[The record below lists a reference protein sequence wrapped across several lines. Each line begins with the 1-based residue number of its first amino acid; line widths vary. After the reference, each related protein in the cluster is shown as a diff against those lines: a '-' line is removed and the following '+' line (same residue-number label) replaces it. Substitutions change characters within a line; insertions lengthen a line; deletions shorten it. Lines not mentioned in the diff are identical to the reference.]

1 MRTVSILIA
10 DNHGIVRR
18 GLCSLLETQSAWKT
32 AEAADGHEA
41 VTKAITLLPDVV
53 IMDISMPR
61 LNGLQAARRIHK
73 EIPKLPILLLSG
85 DSANELV
92 NEAMH
97 AGVRGYVV
105 KTDAAVNLVAAVHTL
120 LQGKTFFTAAVSRR
134 LLENI
139 CCLAK
144 RETTVLTVRE
154 TEIIQLLCEGKSNK
168 EVGRSPRIEPPHR

>member
-1 MRTVSILIA
+1 M
-10 DNHGIVRR
+10 N
-18 GLCSLLETQSAWKT
+18 
-32 AEAADGHEA
+32 
-41 VTKAITLLPDVV
+41 
-53 IMDISMPR
+53 
-61 LNGLQAARRIHK
+61 
-73 EIPKLPILLLSG
+73 
-85 DSANELV
+85 
-92 NEAMH
+92 